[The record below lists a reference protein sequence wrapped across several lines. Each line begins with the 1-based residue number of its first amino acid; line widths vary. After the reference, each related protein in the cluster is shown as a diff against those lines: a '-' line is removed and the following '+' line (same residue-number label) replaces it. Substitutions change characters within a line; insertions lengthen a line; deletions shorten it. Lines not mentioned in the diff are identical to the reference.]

1 MRGSLVRVGVFALV
15 VMLGVA
21 LAYGQLGRTL
31 TAKVDFS
38 FDVPGKTLPAGA
50 YVVSY
55 DSSNP
60 DVLVIR
66 GSDSKAGA
74 MVSFVTRLAQLEE
87 SADTARLVFDKV
99 GNKSYLSEVWIPGED
114 SFLLIGTKGKHSHV
128 VVRGSK

>member
-1 MRGSLVRVGVFALV
+1 MRGPLVRVGVFALA
-15 VMLGVA
+15 VMLGIA
-21 LAYGQLGRTL
+21 LAYGQPGRAL

-55 DSSNP
+55 NSSNP

-66 GSDSKAGA
+66 SDSKAEV
-74 MVSFVTRLAQLEE
+74 MVPFVTRLAQLGG

-114 SFLLIGTKGKHSHV
+114 GFLLIGTKGKHSHV